1 MIIME
6 AVEAAYLLH
15 RTSFAVVTQE
25 PHIGDNRHKNE
36 VMRLS

>member
-1 MIIME
+1 MIVMQ
-6 AVEAAYLLH
+6 AVEATYLPH

-25 PHIGDNRHKNE
+25 PHIGDSRHKNE